1 MTACHV
7 IVDPKERGYGR
18 VTKAANGKM
27 SIQGLRMGVLI
38 PISSAYGQAGFRFF
52 PFEESWYWG
61 EWEQSPPL
69 YQDEKLNMLT
79 DVAICKIAEM
89 PYGAAHQP
97 LNLSLYPFS
106 KGEKAYAIGYA
117 EMNDVPLEII
127 DGAPVQNLFPQQ
139 ELYVSVGDIMETFPE
154 NHIQRAV
161 PTPGPCFDFKAR
173 IPGKMSG
180 GPIFGAQGAVVR
192 GVVSRS
198 FSGEQHTY
206 GAMLGPTMD
215 MPLIGTKT
223 IKEMMDTEGMAKI
236 QGRL

>member
-1 MTACHV
+1 
-7 IVDPKERGYGR
+7 
-18 VTKAANGKM
+18 
-27 SIQGLRMGVLI
+27 
-38 PISSAYGQAGFRFF
+38 
-52 PFEESWYWG
+52 
-61 EWEQSPPL
+61 
-69 YQDEKLNMLT
+69 MLT

-198 FSGEQHTY
+198 FSGEQHAY

-223 IKEMMDTEGMAKI
+223 IKEMMDT
-236 QGRL
+236 